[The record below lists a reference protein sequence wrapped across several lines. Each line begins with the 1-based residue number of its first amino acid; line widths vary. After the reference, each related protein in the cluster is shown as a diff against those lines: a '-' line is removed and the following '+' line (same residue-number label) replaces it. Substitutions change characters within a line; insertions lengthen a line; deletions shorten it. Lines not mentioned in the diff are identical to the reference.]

1 LSGSNLYINNAI
13 ETINEEEKDLELD
26 LDHRNSHK
34 IPKETLIKEGTP
46 IVNTRETPNMEIPN
60 EIPLE
65 TKEFKRKTQK
75 CKSLTFS
82 ASNSQFFEQSIKR
95 KTKSLLISNQPLD
108 PTHLNEL
115 LNLTNLETDCFG
127 VLKILIDG
135 NLNLVKDFQNKLSM
149 NSKRINRNFTEI
161 QEFLQIDAS
170 KEDFKEFLLK
180 ERVFNK
186 EISEDFK
193 DYLLNASDMIKVLIE
208 TGVFVQKAQQLC
220 ETLNISG
227 QEKEMDLKNKLEEIV
242 KLHQNIIDLEKK
254 EINFEENINEVY
266 EKYMLVIE
274 EKDLEW
280 RNFDRFKKFTRIIEN
295 YVQERLQIKGFN
307 KELETLGKEN
317 EDFKK
322 KLRES
327 QKENLR
333 KNEGFLNFLI
343 IEIIGF
349 FIGIIRIENRE
360 KNIRK
365 DRDFFYSQLAFFK
378 KKVFIKKTL
387 IY

>member
-1 LSGSNLYINNAI
+1 
-13 ETINEEEKDLELD
+13 
-26 LDHRNSHK
+26 
-34 IPKETLIKEGTP
+34 
-46 IVNTRETPNMEIPN
+46 
-60 EIPLE
+60 
-65 TKEFKRKTQK
+65 
-75 CKSLTFS
+75 
-82 ASNSQFFEQSIKR
+82 
-95 KTKSLLISNQPLD
+95 
-108 PTHLNEL
+108 
-115 LNLTNLETDCFG
+115 
-127 VLKILIDG
+127 
-135 NLNLVKDFQNKLSM
+135 
-149 NSKRINRNFTEI
+149 
-161 QEFLQIDAS
+161 
-170 KEDFKEFLLK
+170 
-180 ERVFNK
+180 
-186 EISEDFK
+186 
-193 DYLLNASDMIKVLIE
+193 
-208 TGVFVQKAQQLC
+208 
-220 ETLNISG
+220 
-227 QEKEMDLKNKLEEIV
+227 MDLKNKLEEIV